1 MEKKL
6 PQLIQ
11 ETLARFPVQ
20 RPLRLMFQDEARF
33 GRISDCCYCWYKKP
47 LRPLVK
53 AILTHQYVY
62 AYGAV
67 SISQG
72 NFDSLV
78 LPHFSAAR
86 YRNENI
92 MMVLGGAGGYKN
104 QSMPIPG
111 NICLLSVPP

>member
-1 MEKKL
+1 M
-6 PQLIQ
+6 
-11 ETLARFPVQ
+11 
-20 RPLRLMFQDEARF
+20 
-33 GRISDCCYCWYKKP
+33 
-47 LRPLVK
+47 
-53 AILTHQYVY
+53 LTHQYVY

-67 SISQG
+67 SILQG

-104 QSMPIPG
+104 QSMLIPG
-111 NICLLSVPP
+111 NICLLSLPPYSPKLNPVEHLWGELHEKCFHNREHAIDL